1 MNIVAITAC
10 PTGVAHTYMAAEKL
24 ERVGRELGHNVKVE
38 TQGAIGIEN
47 ELSAKD
53 IKAADVVLLAVDI
66 SIEGEE
72 RFGEKR
78 VIKVPIQHVLKDI
91 NKVFELLLTPA

>member
-66 SIEGEE
+66 SI
-72 RFGEKR
+72 
-78 VIKVPIQHVLKDI
+78 
-91 NKVFELLLTPA
+91 